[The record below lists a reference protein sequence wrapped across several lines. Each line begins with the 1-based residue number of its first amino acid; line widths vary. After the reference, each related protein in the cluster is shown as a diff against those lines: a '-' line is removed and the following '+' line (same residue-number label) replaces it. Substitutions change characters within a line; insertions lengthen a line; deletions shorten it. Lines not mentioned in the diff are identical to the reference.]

1 MNRTK
6 LALNALK
13 IRACSVLSVAALAA
27 AAWLSPT
34 GVNAQSTT
42 INTNLQATSGYTGG
56 TSTGTGGTKFITF
69 VIENNSGTPIVLTD
83 VGNWTNTSHNGQTS
97 ELYYSATSLSGTVG
111 TLPTATGWN
120 LVHTQTVAGITATG
134 VNPVNTGMNFQI
146 PNNTAYRFAILTTGT
161 NFYSSSGAPNN
172 FTASGV
178 SLYTGNYQ
186 IGGQNVGFAATLSP
200 RYFTGFITF
209 EPAITSPDNAGIK
222 SLISPFALCPGN
234 HPVIVE
240 LKNGGTAPLTKVD
253 IDWTLDNIAQPT
265 VSWTGNLATT
275 ASTNVT
281 LNPSVPFG
289 AAVRNIKVWTTMPNG
304 IADTIN
310 TDDTLAQ
317 PIRSALSGTYVI
329 GPAGD
334 FPTVVDAADA
344 LNTAGVCGPVIMNI
358 VNGTY
363 TGQVQLLDIIGA
375 SSANTITFKSQSGNP
390 NSVIIEAA
398 PTGTG
403 YVFQMNNSSY
413 ITLQDVTV
421 QSTTSNAGRVIEFVG
436 AASHDNI
443 VNCTVNSTGTGA
455 STNSASIYGTGLK
468 GSDITVTD
476 NTVNGGYY
484 GIYLYGESQTVLLQ
498 DVVVERNKVNNVY
511 LYSAYLQHTNNLK
524 FRNNIVRA
532 LNAPT
537 TQYGF
542 YGYYCD
548 GAVEVTGNDIKING
562 AGTTY
567 GFYIYYN
574 DGTANNPVYVVNNTI
589 AIDCGSSTGYGIYTR
604 YGNYNNFANNSVSV
618 NSTSTSSYTGYFYY
632 NSTAY
637 KNNNIINNVF
647 YNVTGAGYPMYVYSY
662 SSTYNNYFDYNN
674 IYGGTDKLVEAGT
687 PAATYNSLAAWN
699 TASGYDIN
707 SISYNPG
714 FMGLMDL
721 RPDPSNPAS
730 WSLNG
735 RALHHPLNGLDKDN
749 VARPTTRQDG
759 VPDIG
764 AYEFNPEVEPPL
776 ADANPI
782 VADMGDIQVFTFGQ
796 REVAR
801 IAWGTNAP
809 TAAVEVKQ
817 YSGRRANGIAAAAA
831 PSGSMYFYTDIIPV
845 GNATAFD
852 MEMSVDYMDIW
863 LGDIATEANLRMAH
877 KVGSYPWMVYNSNL
891 SSANTTTN
899 TLNVPVMSRFGS
911 YTGVEDGAITSA
923 FVYPVGK
930 NVICIGDTTLLRAEP
945 ANGTYYKWYRNGQ
958 EIVGAGG
965 ATNTTYR
972 ATLAGQ
978 YAVAITYAS
987 GTTIESFPV
996 VISTIAPPNAVV
1008 TANGNL
1014 TYCTGNGLTLNAGN
1028 VPGVAYQW
1036 LLNGNPIAGATGNTH
1051 QVAQAGDYT
1060 VLVEN
1065 IGCASM
1071 SSVTPVTSGPL
1082 TVTLGNDTSYCEVK
1096 NVFHKLDAGYP
1107 GAKYTWST
1115 GDTSRFI
1122 EVRQSGVYKV
1132 KVDAGPNCIDEDEIQ
1147 VTISPLPEA
1156 QGISFVQSGNT
1167 YTFYPAGPIGVTGFM
1182 WIFSDGSVST
1192 QQNPVKTINGDLY
1205 VRLVLFN
1212 ACGTD
1217 TLQLGWPLSVTN
1229 TDVDN
1234 VIEVYPNPAK
1244 DKVTVSTGTSAMK
1257 QLEIINSV
1265 GTRVYLAE
1273 VNKNMATVDVSNLA
1287 TGNYLIRVTTDS
1299 GIITNKIQ
1307 VHR

>member
-1 MNRTK
+1 MNRIK
-6 LALNALK
+6 LALIAQK
-13 IRACSVLSVAALAA
+13 IRACSVLSIAALAVVS
-27 AAWLSPT
+27 LLPT
-34 GVNAQSTT
+34 AIHAQTT
-42 INTNLQATSGYTGG
+42 INTNLLATSGYTGG
-56 TSTGTGGTKFITF
+56 TSTGSGGTKFITF
-69 VIENNSGTPIVLTD
+69 AIENNSGTPIVLTD
-83 VGNWTNTSHNGQTS
+83 VGNWTATSHNGQTS

-111 TLPTATGWN
+111 TFPTIAGWN
-120 LVHTQTVAGITATG
+120 LVHTQTVTGITATG

-146 PNNTAYRFAILTTGT
+146 PNNTTYRFAILTTGT

-172 FTASGV
+172 FTAGGV
-178 SLYTGNYQ
+178 TLYTGNYQ
-186 IGGQNVGFAATLSP
+186 IGGQNVGYAATISP

-209 EPAITSPDNAGIK
+209 EPAITSPNNAGIK
-222 SLISPFALCPGN
+222 SLVSPVAFCSGN

-240 LKNGGTAPLTKVD
+240 LNNGGTAPLTKVD

-265 VSWTGNLATT
+265 ISWTGNLASGT
-275 ASTNVT
+275 STNVT

-289 AAVRNIKVWTTMPNG
+289 ATVRNIKVWTTMPNG
-304 IADTIN
+304 VADTIN
-310 TDDTLAQ
+310 TDDTLAE
-317 PIRSALSGTYVI
+317 PVRAALSGTYVV

-363 TGQVQLLDIIGA
+363 TGQVQLGDIVGA
-375 SSANTITFKSQSGNP
+375 SSTNTITFKSQSANP

-398 PTGTG
+398 PSGTG
-403 YVFQMNNSSY
+403 YVFQMNNASY

-421 QSTTSNAGRVIEFVG
+421 QSTTANAGRVIEFIG
-436 AASHDNI
+436 TASYDNVI
-443 VNCTVNSTGTGA
+443 NCIINSTGTTS
-455 STNSASIYGTGLK
+455 STNSAGVYATDLK
-468 GSDITVTD
+468 GSNISLIN
-476 NTVNGGYY
+476 NTVNRGYY
-484 GIYLYGESQTVLLQ
+484 GIYLRGTGTADLTNDHIV
-498 DVVVERNKVNNVY
+498 DGNKINDVY
-511 LYSAYLQHTNNLK
+511 LYNSYFYYTNNLK
-524 FRNNIVRA
+524 FRNNIIRA

-537 TQYGF
+537 TQYGL
-542 YGYYCD
+542 YG
-548 GAVEVTGNDIKING
+548 
-562 AGTTY
+562 
-567 GFYIYYN
+567 YYN
-574 DGTANNPVYVVNNTI
+574 DGALEITGNDMVITGAGQSSGIYTLYSDATSSNPAYIVNNAI
-589 AIDCGSSTGYGIYTR
+589 AIDCGSSIAYGIYNS
-604 YGNYNNFANNSVSV
+604 YSNYNNFANNSVSV
-618 NSTSTSSYTGYFYY
+618 NSTSTGALAGRFYY
-632 NSTAY
+632 SSTSY

-647 YNVTGAGYPMYVYSY
+647 YNVTGSGYPMYVYSTNA
-662 SSTYNNYFDYNN
+662 SYNNYWDYNN
-674 IYGGTDKLVEAGT
+674 IYSGTDKLVEVGS
-687 PAATYNSLAAWN
+687 PSATYNSLAAWN

-714 FMGLMDL
+714 FMGLLDVH
-721 RPDPSNPAS
+721 PNPSNPAS

-749 VARPTTRQDG
+749 APRPTVRQDG

-764 AYEFNPEVEPPL
+764 AYEFDPEVEPPL
-776 ADANPI
+776 ADANPV
-782 VADMGDIQVFTFGQ
+782 VADRGDTQVFTFGQ

-801 IAWGTNAP
+801 IVWGMNAP

-831 PSGSMYFYTDIIPV
+831 PSGSMYFYTDISPV

-852 MEMSVDYMDIW
+852 MEMNVDYMDIW
-863 LGDIATEANLRMAH
+863 LGDIAAESNLRMAH
-877 KVGSYPWMVYNSNL
+877 KVAGYPWMLYSGAL
-891 SSANTTTN
+891 SSSNITTN
-899 TLNVPVMSRFGS
+899 RLNVPVMSRFGS

-923 FVYPVGK
+923 FVYPATK
-930 NVICIGDTTLLRAEP
+930 NVICIGDTSLLKAEP

-965 ATNTTYR
+965 TANTTYR
-972 ATLAGQ
+972 ATQAGQ
-978 YAVAITYAS
+978 YSVAITYAS

-1008 TANGNL
+1008 TANGTL

-1028 VPGVAYQW
+1028 VPGVSYQW
-1036 LLNGNPIAGATGNTH
+1036 LLNGNPIAGATANTH
-1051 QVAQAGDYT
+1051 QVAQSGDYT
-1060 VLVEN
+1060 VIVEN

-1071 SSVTPVTSGPL
+1071 SSVTSVTSGPL

-1115 GDTSRFI
+1115 GDTSRTI
-1122 EVRQSGVYKV
+1122 EVRKSGVYKV

-1147 VTISPLPEA
+1147 VTIDPLPEA
-1156 QGISFVQSGNT
+1156 QGISFVQTGNT
-1167 YTFYPAGPIGVTGFM
+1167 YTFYPAGPIGVTGFL
-1182 WIFSDGSVST
+1182 WIFSDGTVST
-1192 QQNPVKTINGDLY
+1192 QQNPVKTISGDLY
-1205 VRLVLFN
+1205 VRLVMYN

-1217 TLQLGWPLSVTN
+1217 TVQLGWPLSVTN
-1229 TDVDN
+1229 ADVDN
-1234 VIEVYPNPAK
+1234 MVEVYPNPAT
-1244 DKVTVSTGTSAMK
+1244 DKVTVSTGTLVMK

-1265 GTRVYLAE
+1265 GARVYLTD
-1273 VNKNMATVDVSNLA
+1273 VNKNTATVDVSNLA

-1299 GIITNKIQ
+1299 GIITNKLQ